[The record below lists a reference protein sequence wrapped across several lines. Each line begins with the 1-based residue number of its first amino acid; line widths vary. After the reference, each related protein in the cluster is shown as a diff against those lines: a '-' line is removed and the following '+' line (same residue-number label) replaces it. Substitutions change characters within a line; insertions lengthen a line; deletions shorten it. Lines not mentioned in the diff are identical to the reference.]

1 MKSIRVVE
9 NPAGGGSG
17 FGEAE
22 AAALRI
28 DISRRLTLR
37 FHLKLASPGD
47 LEAIRYARRAM
58 IREERTRGIEWDE
71 PSMED
76 PNLSATE
83 IRWFVLT
90 SQVAWCRQ
98 KVEELVE
105 RANRAREALRSL
117 GR

>member
-1 MKSIRVVE
+1 MKPIRVIE
-9 NPAGGGSG
+9 SL
-17 FGEAE
+17 
-22 AAALRI
+22 AASSAAQADGDAVALRI
-28 DISRRLTLR
+28 DLSRRITLR
-37 FHLKLASPGD
+37 FDLKLASPPD

-58 IREERTRGIEWDE
+58 IREERTRGVEWDE

-76 PNLSATE
+76 PNVTATE

-90 SQVAWCRQ
+90 SQVAWCRL

-117 GR
+117 GQ